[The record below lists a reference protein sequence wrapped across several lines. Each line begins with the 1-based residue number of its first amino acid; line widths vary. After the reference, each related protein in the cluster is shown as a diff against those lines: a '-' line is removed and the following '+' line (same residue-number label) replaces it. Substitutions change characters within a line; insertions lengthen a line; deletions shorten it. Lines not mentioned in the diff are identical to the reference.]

1 VARLALPQLRCPEA
15 RPGAAEQPVGERA
28 ARAWREAG
36 EALGPARSG
45 RAGCARRGDIGTVEA
60 ENVVDGRV
68 LVRMDWA
75 PEGATERW
83 WLKDREVEAI

>member
-1 VARLALPQLRCPEA
+1 MSRVGLRVRIVELQ
-15 RPGAAEQPVGERA
+15 GAT
-28 ARAWREAG
+28 
-36 EALGPARSG
+36 GPLLR
-45 RAGCARRGDIGTVEA
+45 ARRGDIGTVEA